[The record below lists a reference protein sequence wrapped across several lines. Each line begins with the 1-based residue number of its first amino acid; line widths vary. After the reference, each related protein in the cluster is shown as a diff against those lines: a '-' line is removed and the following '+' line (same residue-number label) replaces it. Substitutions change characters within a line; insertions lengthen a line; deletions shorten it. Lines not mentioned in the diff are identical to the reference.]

1 MTIVG
6 FTGTRLGCTE
16 AQIMALHQL
25 IERLRPTVWLH
36 GACVGADE
44 DGVVAVRMW
53 AGGIPEDACPN
64 PNPGPGDVRPE
75 PTHEV
80 SVVALPGHSAN
91 GPMDHSLQSQ
101 VALANSDEICPV
113 QTHFAR
119 NREIVRRCEVLVACP
134 GGMAEQSKGGTWYTV
149 QCARR
154 AGKRLIVLWPNG
166 TSEEEP

>member
-6 FTGTRLGCTE
+6 FTGTRGGCTE
-16 AQIMALHQL
+16 AQILALHQL
-25 IERLRPTVWLH
+25 IGRLLPTVWLH

-44 DGVVAVRMW
+44 DGVIAVRMW
-53 AGGIPEDACPN
+53 ASGIPEEVCPN

-75 PTHEV
+75 PAREV
-80 SVVALPGHSAN
+80 RVIALPGHSAN
-91 GPMDHSLQSQ
+91 GPADHALQSRF
-101 VALANSDEICPV
+101 ALENSDEVRLPLA
-113 QTHFAR
+113 HFAR
-119 NREIVRRCEVLVACP
+119 NREIVKQCEVLVACP

-154 AGKRLIVLWPNG
+154 AGKRLVILWPDG